1 MFTAT
6 IYLIYL
12 SYANFLALTQMAITY
27 QNANSVVKQF
37 LTEHHSE
44 LKSFETF
51 LRWKCK
57 SNTIFLCN
65 VVSKILLPQQ

>member
-51 LRWKCK
+51 LR
-57 SNTIFLCN
+57 
-65 VVSKILLPQQ
+65 